1 MTPNARAQMHADLDL
16 EIQSGDLLMEL
27 YAPEICFQRVF
38 VDLTGDLLAALLLSA
53 LHQCQESQSE
63 TGNCGNWMRLSSE
76 ELSRM
81 TGLKFKQQMAARRS
95 LRKLGFI
102 QERRVGFPSVVQ
114 IQVNFDAIAKSLIQL
129 GSRRREERL
138 RRVNEPQ
145 AMGMS
150 PGITAQASAALS
162 GAQKSLNVAAVH

>member
-16 EIQSGDLLMEL
+16 EIQAGDLLMEL

-53 LHQCQESQSE
+53 LHQCQGSDA
-63 TGNCGNWMRLSSE
+63 GNWMRLTSE
-76 ELSRM
+76 QLSRM